1 MLPSGQK
8 KSALFLHILAL
19 FSRPGGK
26 EGGAKSGDHFSP
38 PLRERSNTFVPCFHQ
53 ASVRDSPYS
62 RKVSQAP
69 SFPVNILFSSVDI
82 FVQIWRFSP
91 SRMRPSDN
99 RPLLLDPLQSLRRR
113 RRATINQRPR
123 RRVERGDRRRRR
135 RNGRRAE
142 KEAAEEDRL

>member
-8 KSALFLHILAL
+8 KGALFLHILAL

-26 EGGAKSGDHFSP
+26 GGGAKSGDHFSP

-53 ASVRDSPYS
+53 ASVRDSPFS

-69 SFPVNILFSSVDI
+69 SFPINILFSSVDI
-82 FVQIWRFSP
+82 FVQIWLFSP
-91 SRMRPSDN
+91 PRMRPSDN
-99 RPLLLDPLQSLRRR
+99 RPLLLYPLQSLRR

-123 RRVERGDRRRRR
+123 RRAERGDRRRRR

-142 KEAAEEDRL
+142 KEAEDDDRL